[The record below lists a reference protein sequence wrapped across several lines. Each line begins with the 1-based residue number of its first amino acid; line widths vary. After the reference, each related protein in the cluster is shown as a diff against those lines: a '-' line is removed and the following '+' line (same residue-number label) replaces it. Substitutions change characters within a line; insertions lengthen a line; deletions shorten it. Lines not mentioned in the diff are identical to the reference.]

1 MNKDKI
7 LSEIKEKK
15 SGFDLSKIGIR
26 ISREEKDVVPEKTTD
41 PDILAMYD
49 ETNKMKKEGVLTPV
63 PEKEERLNSPDEK
76 IEEFLDKN
84 DIEKEVGYFI
94 NRKVI
99 NQILDMHPFITSARQ
114 LSMKAKFPDKRY
126 GQLNLKTKKWYRVDK
141 QLIKNLAN
149 VLEIKDWRILIDH
162 EMAKEY
168 EKNQNK
174 AEKYFSSIKE
184 LEKKIK
190 EENPAY
196 YEEPKY
202 SITKIVGK

>member
-1 MNKDKI
+1 M
-7 LSEIKEKK
+7 KK
-15 SGFDLSKIGIR
+15 PKKKTPFDFSKIGIR
-26 ISREEKDVVPEKTTD
+26 IANEQKEGVERTTD
-41 PDILAMYD
+41 PDLIALQD
-49 ETNKMKKEGVLTPV
+49 ESYKMQEEGLLEPKH
-63 PEKEERLNSPDEK
+63 EKEERLNSPDEK

-99 NQILDMHPFITSARQ
+99 SEILKIHPFITSARQ
-114 LSMKAKFPDKRY
+114 LSVKAKFPDKRY

-149 VLEIKDWRILIDH
+149 VLEIEDWRILIDH

-168 EKNQNK
+168 AKNQHK
-174 AEKYFSSIKE
+174 AQKYLSDIKE

-190 EENPAY
+190 EQNSEEY
-196 YEEPKY
+196 DEPKY
-202 SITKIVGK
+202 SITNIVGK